1 MVLAFWWWPHAFSAV
16 VAPWYWRF
24 GGGPTL
30 LVRWWPQY
38 WRFGGGPTLLVRWWP
53 RSIGVLVV
61 APRF

>member
-30 LVRWWPQY
+30 LVR
-38 WRFGGGPTLLVRWWP
+38 RWP
-53 RSIGVLVV
+53 RSIGVSVV
-61 APRF
+61 APGF

>member
-24 GGGPTL
+24 GS
-30 LVRWWPQY
+30 
-38 WRFGGGPTLLVRWWP
+38 GPTLLVRWWP

>member
-16 VAPWYWRF
+16 VAPWYCF

-30 LVRWWPQY
+30 LVRWWPH
-38 WRFGGGPTLLVRWWP
+38 G
-53 RSIGVLVV
+53 IGVLVV

>member
-1 MVLAFWWWPHAFSAV
+1 M
-16 VAPWYWRF
+16 
-24 GGGPTL
+24 
-30 LVRWWPQY
+30 Y

>member
-16 VAPWYWRF
+16 V
-24 GGGPTL
+24 
-30 LVRWWPQY
+30 VPQY
-38 WRFGGGPTLLVRWWP
+38 WRFGAGPTLLVRWWP